1 MSRPIDTALMID
13 GRLEAIVT
21 AVPEQ
26 AASDILLVCHPHPLH
41 QGTMHN
47 KVVTTLARMARD
59 LGMPVLRFNFR
70 GVMGSHGV
78 WDEGSGEID
87 DALAALAWMREQ
99 YPTARVHLAGFSF
112 GAYVAAHA
120 ASRSNVAGLMLV
132 APATSRF
139 DMASVQ
145 VQVPTFVAFNWD
157 DDTVEPESMSQWLSA
172 QPQSL
177 VTSYLQADGGHF
189 NHGQL
194 TALKRA
200 AQDWLKEQI

>member
-1 MSRPIDTALMID
+1 
-13 GRLEAIVT
+13 
-21 AVPEQ
+21 
-26 AASDILLVCHPHPLH
+26 
-41 QGTMHN
+41 
-47 KVVTTLARMARD
+47 
-59 LGMPVLRFNFR
+59 
-70 GVMGSHGV
+70 
-78 WDEGSGEID
+78 
-87 DALAALAWMREQ
+87 
-99 YPTARVHLAGFSF
+99 
-112 GAYVAAHA
+112 
-120 ASRSNVAGLMLV
+120 MLV

-189 NHGQL
+189 YHGQL
-194 TALKRA
+194 TALKRV